1 MNLFNPAIV
10 EPVSPSAILF
20 ISLIISNFNSL
31 VSSVNHRGSIQFPI
45 DSRELG
51 EVSFLSRHRLNYSL
65 LPVFQSA
72 FEGSQLNHLI
82 SLVIEYSKSVRL
94 EAALH
99 LRQNQ
104 TPELASLKLT
114 LFNLI
119 ILDKSCLVNFFL
131 IQK

>member
-31 VSSVNHRGSIQFPI
+31 VSSVNHRGSIQVPI

-65 LPVFQSA
+65 LPVFQSV

-104 TPELASLKLT
+104 TPERASLKLT

-119 ILDKSCLVNFFL
+119 ILDKSCLVNLFL

>member
-1 MNLFNPAIV
+1 MDLLNPAIV
-10 EPVSPSAILF
+10 ESVSPSSILF
-20 ISLIISNFNSL
+20 IGLIISNFNSL

-45 DSRELG
+45 DSCELG
-51 EVSFLSRHRLNYSL
+51 EVSFLSRQRLNYSL
-65 LPVFQSA
+65 LPMFQSV
-72 FEGSQLNHLI
+72 FEGTQLNHLI

-104 TPELASLKLT
+104 TPERASLKLT

-119 ILDKSCLVNFFL
+119 IFDKVCLVNLFL

>member
-1 MNLFNPAIV
+1 
-10 EPVSPSAILF
+10 
-20 ISLIISNFNSL
+20 
-31 VSSVNHRGSIQFPI
+31 
-45 DSRELG
+45 LG
-51 EVSFLSRHRLNYSL
+51 EVSFLSRQRLNYSL
-65 LPVFQSA
+65 LPVFQSV
-72 FEGSQLNHLI
+72 FEGTQLNHFI

-104 TPELASLKLT
+104 TPERASLKLT

-119 ILDKSCLVNFFL
+119 ILDKVCLVNLFL